1 MPSFLQLNECSGM
14 QREKKAS
21 FIADSY
27 CEIAAVNLDLTEI
40 SRKKCNK
47 THLFVIFGIERVVL
61 CVSVIIE
68 VQSKLLFCR
77 PPLFI

>member
-21 FIADSY
+21 FIAESY

-40 SRKKCNK
+40 INKCNE